1 MDACPGRSTE
11 IRKGKFL
18 FTAAEGNAGNFSS
31 LYSAAERKIF
41 RYERGADWAKVKR
54 RNFGEGGRRR
64 QRRSFSALGRGRL
77 FVKTGRLPCRLKCG
91 KGPRKDALFCRAARG
106 AQSGADMKQRGSIF
120 SGIFKTG
127 RPWDGQIQRAEACG
141 KAAALCG
148 EGTAAGRRCFAAG
161 IFCGAANER
170 EFLRAVIL
178 IGCRRRRRADSLT
191 LFVYFCMIR
200 RE

>member
-1 MDACPGRSTE
+1 MFSGGRGKCRE
-11 IRKGKFL
+11 IFL
-18 FTAAEGNAGNFSS
+18 PVQRGGA
-31 LYSAAERKIF
+31 KIF
-41 RYERGADWAKVKR
+41 RYECGADWAKVKR

-77 FVKTGRLPCRLKCG
+77 FVKTGRLPCRLKCVE
-91 KGPRKDALFCRAARG
+91 GPRKGALFHRAACG

-127 RPWDGQIQRAEACG
+127 RRIQRAEACG

>member
-1 MDACPGRSTE
+1 MDACPDRSAE

-41 RYERGADWAKVKR
+41 RYERGAGWAEIW

-77 FVKTGRLPCRLKCG
+77 LAKTGCLPCRSECG
-91 KGPRKDALFCRAARG
+91 KGPRKGVLFCRAACG
-106 AQSGADMKQRGSIF
+106 AQSGADMKQRGLIF

-127 RPWDGQIQRAEACG
+127 RPWDGRIQRAEACG
-141 KAAALCG
+141 KAAALGG
-148 EGTAAGRRCFAAG
+148 EGAAAGRRCFAAG
-161 IFCGAANER
+161 IFR
-170 EFLRAVIL
+170 
-178 IGCRRRRRADSLT
+178 
-191 LFVYFCMIR
+191 
-200 RE
+200 

>member
-1 MDACPGRSTE
+1 MDACPGRSAE
-11 IRKGKFL
+11 IKKGKFL

-127 RPWDGQIQRAEACG
+127 RRIQGAEACG

-148 EGTAAGRRCFAAG
+148 EGTAAGRLCFAAG
-161 IFCGAANER
+161 IFR
-170 EFLRAVIL
+170 
-178 IGCRRRRRADSLT
+178 
-191 LFVYFCMIR
+191 
-200 RE
+200 

>member
-1 MDACPGRSTE
+1 MTFVCRRQRKCRE
-11 IRKGKFL
+11 IFL
-18 FTAAEGNAGNFSS
+18 PVQRGGA
-31 LYSAAERKIF
+31 KIL
-41 RYERGADWAKVKR
+41 RYERGTGWAEIW
-54 RNFGEGGRRR
+54 RNFGGGGRRR

-77 FVKTGRLPCRLKCG
+77 LAKTGRLPCRLKCG
-91 KGPRKDALFCRAARG
+91 KGPRKGALFCRAACG
-106 AQSGADMKQRGSIF
+106 AQSGADMKQSGLIF

-127 RPWDGQIQRAEACG
+127 RPWDGRIQRAEVCG